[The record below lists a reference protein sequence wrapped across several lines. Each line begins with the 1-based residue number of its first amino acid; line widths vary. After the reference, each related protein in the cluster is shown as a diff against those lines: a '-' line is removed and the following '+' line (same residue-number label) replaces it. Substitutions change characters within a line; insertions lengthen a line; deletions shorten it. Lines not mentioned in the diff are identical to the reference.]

1 MKRNR
6 NFLRYFSI
14 FALCAL
20 FMLSCEDE
28 NESFL
33 PLQIN
38 ADSNELVGL
47 VNTHRKN
54 GAMCGSKEKG
64 PVGAIQLD
72 ESLCLAALRH
82 ANDMQQNDY
91 FNHKGQD
98 GPTFSQRTK

>member
-1 MKRNR
+1 
-6 NFLRYFSI
+6 
-14 FALCAL
+14 
-20 FMLSCEDE
+20 MLSCEDE